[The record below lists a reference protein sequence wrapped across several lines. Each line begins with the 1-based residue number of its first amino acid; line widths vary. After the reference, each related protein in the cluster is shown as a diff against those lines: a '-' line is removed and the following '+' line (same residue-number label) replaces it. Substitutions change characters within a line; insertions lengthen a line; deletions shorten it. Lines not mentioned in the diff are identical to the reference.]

1 MGIAL
6 ELNTTVEKG
15 MVYGGKAT
23 ILVSNYDKAYDNCK
37 GTKFVCYTMQF
48 FMEYIYE
55 SLYA

>member
-1 MGIAL
+1 MGMAL
-6 ELNTTVEKG
+6 ELNTAVEKG

-23 ILVSNYDKAYDNCK
+23 ILVSNCDKAYYNSK

-48 FMEYIYE
+48 YMGCIYE